1 VNPLGDA
8 HVVGCDRA
16 WLRPDGTMSLKHALE
31 QLGFGPCHH
40 MEEVFAHPEQIPHW
54 QAVAAG
60 RPVVW
65 DDVFAGYRSQ
75 VDWPG
80 AHPWRELAIA
90 YPQSKVVL
98 SVRPEASWWTSFS
111 ATIGVLLDTPDQ
123 APLPPHMRAM
133 RDAAVEMIK
142 VQTFRCDASD
152 REGVLAAYRRRTEE
166 VCAVIPADRLLVFDV
181 AEGWAPLCRFLDVP
195 VPDAPFPR
203 MNSTEQ
209 FWKMVRG
216 EH

>member
-1 VNPLGDA
+1 MSLAVIGPGF
-8 HVVGCDRA
+8 GRT
-16 WLRPDGTMSLKHALE
+16 GTMSLKHALE

-40 MEEVFAHPEQIPHW
+40 MEEVFAHPEQVPHW

-60 RPVVW
+60 QPVVW

-80 AHPWRELAIA
+80 AHPWRELATA
-90 YPQSKVVL
+90 YPQSKVIL

-111 ATIGVLLDTPDQ
+111 ATIGTLFDAPDQ
-123 APLPPHMRAM
+123 VPLPPHLRTMLDVAI
-133 RDAAVEMIK
+133 ELIQ
-142 VQTFRCDASD
+142 VQTFGCPSTD

-166 VCAVIPADRLLVFDV
+166 VCVTIQAERLLVFDV

-195 VPDAPFPR
+195 VPDVPFPR

-216 EH
+216 EPH

>member
-1 VNPLGDA
+1 MIGPMSLAVIGPGF
-8 HVVGCDRA
+8 GRT
-16 WLRPDGTMSLKHALE
+16 GTMSLKHALE

-40 MEEVFAHPEQIPHW
+40 MDEVFAHLDQIPHW

-80 AHPWRELAIA
+80 AHPWRELAAA

-98 SVRPEASWWTSFS
+98 TVRPEASWWTSFS
-111 ATIGVLLDTPDQ
+111 ATIGALFSAPDQ
-123 APLPPHMRAM
+123 VPLPPHLRTM
-133 RDAAVEMIK
+133 RDVAIELIQ
-142 VQTFRCDASD
+142 VQTFGCPSTD
-152 REGVLAAYRRRTEE
+152 REGVLAAYRRRTAE
-166 VCAVIPADRLLVFDV
+166 VRAAIPTERLLVFDV

-209 FWKMVRG
+209 FWKTVRG
-216 EH
+216 DH

>member
-1 VNPLGDA
+1 MTTKPKRL
-8 HVVGCDRA
+8 
-16 WLRPDGTMSLKHALE
+16 LTFKMLKPE
-31 QLGFGPCHH
+31 R
-40 MEEVFAHPEQIPHW
+40 VFAHPEQVPHW

-90 YPQSKVVL
+90 YPEAKVVL

-111 ATIGVLLDTPDQ
+111 ATIGALFDAPDQ
-123 APLPPHMRAM
+123 VPLPPHLRTM
-133 RDAAVEMIK
+133 RDVAIEMIQ
-142 VQTFRCDASD
+142 VQTFGCPSTD

-166 VCAVIPADRLLVFDV
+166 VCAAIPAERLLVFDV

-203 MNSTEQ
+203 LNSTEQ
-209 FWKMVRG
+209 FWKTVRG
-216 EH
+216 EPH

>member
-1 VNPLGDA
+1 MSLAVIGPGF
-8 HVVGCDRA
+8 GRT
-16 WLRPDGTMSLKHALE
+16 GTMSLKHALE
-31 QLGFGPCHH
+31 RLGFGPCHH

-54 QAVAAG
+54 QAVAAS

-90 YPQSKVVL
+90 YPQSKVIL
-98 SVRPEASWWTSFS
+98 SVRPEAAWWTSFS
-111 ATIGVLLDTPDQ
+111 ATIGALFDAPDQ
-123 APLPPHMRAM
+123 VPLPPHLRTM
-133 RDAAVEMIK
+133 RDVVIEMVQ
-142 VQTFRCDASD
+142 VQTFGCPSTD

-166 VCAVIPADRLLVFDV
+166 VCAAIPAERLLVFDV

-195 VPDAPFPR
+195 VPDVPFPR
-203 MNSTEQ
+203 LNSTEQ

-216 EH
+216 GH

>member
-1 VNPLGDA
+1 MSLAVIGPGF
-8 HVVGCDRA
+8 GRT
-16 WLRPDGTMSLKHALE
+16 GTMSLKYALE
-31 QLGFGPCHH
+31 QLGFGPYHH

-65 DDVFAGYRSQ
+65 DDVFAGYRAQ

-80 AHPWRELAIA
+80 AHPSRELTIA
-90 YPQSKVVL
+90 YPQSKVIL
-98 SVRPEASWWTSFS
+98 SVRPEAAWWTSFS
-111 ATIGVLLDTPDQ
+111 ATIGAILDAPDQ
-123 APLPPHMRAM
+123 VPLPPPLRTM
-133 RDAAVEMIK
+133 RDVAIEMIQ
-142 VQTFRCDASD
+142 VQTFRCRPTD

-166 VCAVIPADRLLVFDV
+166 VRAAIPTERLLVFDV

-195 VPDAPFPR
+195 VPDTPFPH

-209 FWKMVRG
+209 FWKTVRG

>member
-1 VNPLGDA
+1 MSLAVIGPGF
-8 HVVGCDRA
+8 GRT
-16 WLRPDGTMSLKHALE
+16 GTMSLKHALE

-40 MEEVFAHPEQIPHW
+40 MDEVFAHPEQIPYW

-80 AHPWRELAIA
+80 AYPWRELTIA
-90 YPQSKVVL
+90 YPQSKVIL
-98 SVRPEASWWTSFS
+98 SVRPEAAWWTSFS
-111 ATIGVLLDTPDQ
+111 ATIGALFDAPDQ
-123 APLPPHMRAM
+123 VPLPPHLRTM
-133 RDAAVEMIK
+133 RDVAIELIQ
-142 VQTFRCDASD
+142 VQTFGCPSTD

-166 VCAVIPADRLLVFDV
+166 VCAAIPAERLLVFDV

-209 FWKMVRG
+209 FWKTVRG
-216 EH
+216 EQH